1 MMIFFFTDV
10 CASVELQVM
19 RNNGK
24 FDKQVPCGMPT
35 PSLLNLGIWGIDDIL
50 GGNIVAG
57 LRTLQSQAQNAGLG
71 KMAFGSWQSLLETV
85 VKDALSKIIPQPI
98 EQLIPGLNDNN

>member
-1 MMIFFFTDV
+1 MVYDDPLLTLT
-10 CASVELQVM
+10 SLSLQVM

-24 FDKQVPCGMPT
+24 FDQKVPCGMPT
-35 PSLLNLGIWGIDDIL
+35 PSLLNLGILGIDNIL

-57 LRTLQSQAQNAGLG
+57 LQTLQTQAHHAGLG

-85 VKDALSKIIPQPI
+85 VKDALSKIIPQPL
-98 EQLIPGLNDNN
+98 EQLIPGLNDN